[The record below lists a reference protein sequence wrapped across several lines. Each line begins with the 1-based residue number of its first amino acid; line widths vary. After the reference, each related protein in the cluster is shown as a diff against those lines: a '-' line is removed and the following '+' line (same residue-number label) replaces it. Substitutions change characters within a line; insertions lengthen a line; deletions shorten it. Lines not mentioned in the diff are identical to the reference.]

1 MAGTEDGSGT
11 GSLVLVVG
19 ASGGV
24 GASTMACVL
33 AAELAADGT
42 RVGLVD
48 LDPLSGGLD
57 VLLGIEA
64 RPGARWSELADVRG
78 EIAAGDLDD
87 VLLPWRGVEVLSAGR
102 YHTAPAP
109 AAVSAV
115 LAALITRNDHV
126 VVDLPAR
133 GLASTSGTG
142 PLGAP
147 DHVVLVAGQDVRGVA
162 GALAIRDRIP
172 SDRAHLV
179 LRARPDPVVAPAE
192 AARLLDLPLLATLPR
207 DHGVPGAVDRGL
219 GPVPAR
225 RSRLARAVRSV
236 AVQVSGRG

>member
-1 MAGTEDGSGT
+1 VPGAACAPGT
-11 GSLVLVVG
+11 GSLVLVIG

-33 AAELAADGT
+33 AAELAADGS

-57 VLLGIEA
+57 VLLGVETRA
-64 RPGARWSELADVRG
+64 GARWSELGDVRG
-78 EIAAGDLDD
+78 DIAADDLDD

-102 YHTAPAP
+102 HHTVHSP
-109 AAVSAV
+109 AAVASV
-115 LAALITRNDHV
+115 LTAMITRNDHV

-133 GLASTSGTG
+133 GLAGISGAG
-142 PLGAP
+142 PLRAP
-147 DHVVLVAGQDVRGVA
+147 DHVVLVVSQDVRGVA
-162 GALAIRDRIP
+162 GALAIRDQVP
-172 SDRAHLV
+172 TDRAYLV

-192 AARLLDLPLLATLPR
+192 AAQLLDLRLLATLPR
-207 DHGVPGAVDRGL
+207 DRGVPGAVDRGL
-219 GPVPAR
+219 GPLPPR